1 MDGQSIGA
9 VGCST
14 QFNSPHL
21 YTGIINTQR
30 GGMTRILKPSRSR
43 TLFSSPQLSGCT
55 CWVEYNVCLCWP
67 APWVAWH
74 TFSGTCE
81 TTVLDLTC
89 RRPIT
94 SAAWSTAPKTTGAD
108 RRKSR
113 NNLVG
118 HNILSL
124 KCQALLIATCLTPVL
139 LHVQLPQPGHESWN
153 HERNGS
159 KYAGRAAFLSRLIY
173 VYYTVT
179 ACSSTKV
186 NRQPLTAFQI
196 NASREFLRPSKVL
209 TVVMTT
215 DEWLSRSGPTC
226 LLVSELVRLRNK

>member
-55 CWVEYNVCLCWP
+55 CWVEYNICLCWP

-94 SAAWSTAPKTTGAD
+94 SSAWSTAPKTTGAD

-113 NNLVG
+113 NNLVRPT
-118 HNILSL
+118 
-124 KCQALLIATCLTPVL
+124 AV
-139 LHVQLPQPGHESWN
+139 
-153 HERNGS
+153 
-159 KYAGRAAFLSRLIY
+159 SRGFPFRHCDVPY
-173 VYYTVT
+173 
-179 ACSSTKV
+179 ACS
-186 NRQPLTAFQI
+186 P
-196 NASREFLRPSKVL
+196 
-209 TVVMTT
+209 
-215 DEWLSRSGPTC
+215 SRSAAATRPWKLESRTERIKIRGPSS
-226 LLVSELVRLRNK
+226 VSQ